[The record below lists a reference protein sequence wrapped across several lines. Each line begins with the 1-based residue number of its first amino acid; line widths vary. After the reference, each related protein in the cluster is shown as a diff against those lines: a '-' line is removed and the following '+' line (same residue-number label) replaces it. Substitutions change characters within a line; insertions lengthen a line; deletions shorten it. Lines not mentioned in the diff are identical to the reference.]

1 MSIQEAAVLVLKA
14 ITIGKSGQIL
24 LFDMGEPVKI
34 IDLAQKMIDLFPEKR
49 LTIDIIGLGPG
60 EKLYEELLCKSEEV
74 ISSEE
79 KKIMIFKNKTHSH
92 DFIDKYNEL
101 IQQYHNIS
109 YDELKIKFKEI
120 IPEYDTEKIIKE

>member
-1 MSIQEAAVLVLKA
+1 
-14 ITIGKSGQIL
+14 
-24 LFDMGEPVKI
+24 MGEPVKI
-34 IDLAQKMIDLFPEKR
+34 MDLAQKMIDLFPEKK

-74 ISSEE
+74 MPSEE
-79 KKIMIFKNKTHSH
+79 EKIMIFKNKKNSH

-101 IQQYHNIS
+101 IQHFHNLS

-120 IPEYDTEKIIKE
+120 VPEYDTKTYFKG